1 MKDLANHSQEDEQTL
16 RHLLSELCTMLQE
29 FKQNQENCGRTLCR
43 PAACEQELGEETELA
58 DDLVDAVDVQELFRI
73 TKSTYYRWVQKGI
86 LTPIKMNKKD
96 FYRKS
101 ELQELLQRRKYRER
115 GI

>member
-1 MKDLANHSQEDEQTL
+1 MKNLSNYLHQEEQTL
-16 RHLLSELCTMLQE
+16 RELLSDLCTLLQE

-43 PAACEQELGEETELA
+43 PVACAQGVEEETKLS

-73 TKSTYYRWVQKGI
+73 TKSTYYRWVKKGI
-86 LTPIKMNKKD
+86 LTPIRMNRKD

-115 GI
+115 GF